1 MPGRAMSNE
10 SKVQALI
17 ETAKAAPAVA
27 GAAAAGLTLNEW
39 VAIATG
45 MYIAIQAMYLLRK
58 WWREERGKGGWLEE
72 GAQHDGQ

>member
-1 MPGRAMSNE
+1 MNNE

-27 GAAAAGLTLNEW
+27 GATAAGLTLNEW

-45 MYIAIQAMYLLRK
+45 LYIAIQAAYLLRK
-58 WWREERGKGGWLEE
+58 WWREERGQDGWLSEE
-72 GAQHDGQ
+72 GAQHGEQ